1 MKRYF
6 HTELE
11 DIKNKL
17 ILLGQKAHEA
27 TRLAVEGFLES
38 DMEKVHTALELDD
51 PIDDL
56 EKEISHACERYI
68 TLRTPVSSDLRLVL
82 VGLKASH
89 DFERAAD
96 EAHSIAKKTKKIL
109 SRHGR
114 IEQTASIGEMSQ
126 IAYSMMQDAI
136 TCLFEEDLE
145 TARAIIDRDKA
156 VDRLNRA
163 NFKLLNTD
171 EVRNNIDDLTRF
183 ETILISKSIER
194 IADHAKNLAEEV
206 IYLLTGE

>member
-27 TRLAVEGFLES
+27 TRLSVEGFLES
-38 DMEKVHTALELDD
+38 DMEKVQTALELDD

-68 TLRTPVSSDLRLVL
+68 TLRSPVSSDLRLVL

-114 IEQTASIGEMSQ
+114 IEQTVSIGEMSQ
-126 IAYSMMQDAI
+126 IAYGMMQDAI

-163 NFKLLNTD
+163 NFKRLNTD
-171 EVRNNIDDLTRF
+171 ELRNQIDDLTRF